1 VIVAGT
7 VWKFPQDDINTDQI
21 RRKIYAHLPAR
32 EQARHCMESLD
43 PAFAANVRQGD
54 ILVAGGNFGC
64 GSSTP
69 AFSAI
74 MALGIAAIVAE
85 SFSRI
90 FFRNCISA
98 GLVVTPCPGIVN
110 FVNTGERIEIDTL
123 SGSIRNLGNGNTLA
137 FAPLPE
143 FLRKMAELGGEKAYL
158 MARLGI
164 RDQPSTDRNQ
174 ESS

>member
-1 VIVAGT
+1 MIVTGS
-7 VWKFPQDDINTDQI
+7 VWKFALDDINTDQI

-32 EQARHCMESLD
+32 EQAQHCMEALD
-43 PAFAANVRQGD
+43 PEFSSRVRPGD
-54 ILVAGGNFGC
+54 IMVAGGNFGC

-74 MALGIAAIVAE
+74 MALGVAAIVAE
-85 SFSRI
+85 SFGRL

-98 GLVVTPCPGIVN
+98 GLVVTPCVGIVN
-110 FVNTGERIEIDTL
+110 FVNTGHRIEIDTIA
-123 SGSIRNLGNGNTLA
+123 GMVRNLTSGDSLA

-143 FLRKMAELGGEKAYL
+143 FLRQMAELGGEKAYL

-164 RDQPSTDRNQ
+164 RSDSPAL
-174 ESS
+174 

>member
-1 VIVAGT
+1 MIVTGS
-7 VWKFPQDDINTDQI
+7 VWKFAVDDINTDQI

-32 EQARHCMESLD
+32 EQARHCMEALD
-43 PAFAANVRQGD
+43 PEFSSRVRPGD
-54 ILVAGGNFGC
+54 IMVAGRNFGC

-74 MALGIAAIVAE
+74 MALGVAAIVAE
-85 SFSRI
+85 SFGRL

-98 GLVVTPCPGIVN
+98 GLVVIPCAEIVN
-110 FVNTGERIEIDTL
+110 FVDTGNRIEIDTIA
-123 SGSIRNLGNGNTLA
+123 GMVRNLTIGNSLG

-143 FLRKMAELGGEKAYL
+143 FLRQMAELGGEKAYL

-164 RDQPSTDRNQ
+164 RGDSPAP
-174 ESS
+174 